1 MSGIISL
8 LFIPRL
14 DQDCIQD
21 EDVKF
26 REYLEEQGYDV
37 SKMGLPIKVVD
48 GTEHIES
55 VEERRESDGT
65 VVEEDKIE
73 GGEGSHTREV
83 PAVKAVRK
91 TTRFFRKATAVAP

>member
-21 EDVKF
+21 EDIKF

-48 GTEHIES
+48 GTENIES
-55 VEERRESDGT
+55 VERRESDGT
-65 VVEEDKIE
+65 VVDEDKIE
-73 GGEGSHTREV
+73 GGEGSHAREV
-83 PAVKAVRK
+83 PAVKAVKK